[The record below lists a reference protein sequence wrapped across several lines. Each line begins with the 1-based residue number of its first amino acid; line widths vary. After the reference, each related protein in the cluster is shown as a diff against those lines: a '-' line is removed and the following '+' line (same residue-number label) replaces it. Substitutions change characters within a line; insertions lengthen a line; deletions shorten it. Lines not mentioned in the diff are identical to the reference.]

1 MRRGAKSQILGV
13 RSQDLQINPAKLRF
27 DPNLARGTRNW
38 GVAAFGIALAGCA
51 SSAADIAPAYVSPV
65 AYQSYTCQQLALE
78 ARAVST
84 GQRRCPVL
92 SAKDSHHHGRALAT
106 RCFRFDRSN
115 GRALVHRCCRHPFPL
130 DFIDVDLHLRQRSV
144 TALDLVA
151 WLVALDQISP
161 DIFRY
166 G

>member
-1 MRRGAKSQILGV
+1 MAQNPKFLACDHKICRSALAKS
-13 RSQDLQINPAKLRF
+13 RF

-38 GVAAFGIALAGCA
+38 GVAAFGIALAGA
-51 SSAADIAPAYVSPV
+51 SLSIAPAYVSPV

-78 ARAVST
+78 AQAVST
-84 GQRRCPVL
+84 RAATLSGAQDNQRT
-92 SAKDSHHHGRALAT
+92 KDSHHHGRALAT

-115 GRALVHRCCRHPFPL
+115 RRALVHRCCRDPLLL
-130 DFIDVDLHLRQRSV
+130 DFIDVDLHLRQRGV

-161 DIFRY
+161 DILRY